1 MRTTGKRRSRR
12 SAVAGAVTVLIGL
25 TAACSGGGG
34 TSGDA
39 SGAGGAAASTVH
51 EHADGSVTGRQ
62 PVVAGREP
70 GTSGKTADSSV
81 PGSVDRPVVQSR
93 AVIRRGEVS
102 LVTKEMNRARAQIDD
117 LLGRHGGYLASED
130 TSNDRAGRPEES
142 VLVLRV
148 PEPSFDEV
156 MTALTRI
163 GKTEHADRSSEDVT
177 TEVIDVNAR
186 VTTQAASIARLR
198 HFLRQ
203 TQNVD
208 DMIRLAAEIAS
219 REATLESLVAQQK
232 YLSDETAMSTVTVRL
247 RTPAAPPPAP
257 RHDTGFLAGLRGG
270 WAALEEVLV
279 GAATVT
285 GAALPFLVM
294 FAVLGVPT
302 WLVLRTAAR
311 RRRHPATEAAAPE
324 TP

>member
-1 MRTTGKRRSRR
+1 MTL
-12 SAVAGAVTVLIGL
+12 LIVL
-25 TAACSGGGG
+25 TAACAGGGR
-34 TSGDA
+34 TSGEA
-39 SGAGGAAASTVH
+39 SGAGGTATSAVAS
-51 EHADGSVTGRQ
+51 SQ
-62 PVVAGREP
+62 PGP
-70 GTSGKTADSSV
+70 SGKAADASE
-81 PGSVDRPVVQSR
+81 PGSVNRPVVQSR

-130 TSNDRAGRPEES
+130 TSNDRAGRPAES

-156 MTALTRI
+156 MTELTRI
-163 GKTEHADRSSEDVT
+163 GKTEQAHRSSEDVT

-186 VTTQAASIARLR
+186 VATQAASIARLR
-198 HFLRQ
+198 QFLRQ
-203 TQNVD
+203 TRNVD
-208 DMIRLAAEIAS
+208 DMIRLEAEIAS

-247 RTPAAPPPAP
+247 RTPATPPPAP
-257 RHDTGFLAGLRGG
+257 PHHTGFLAGLQSG

-285 GAALPFLVM
+285 GAALPFLVV
-294 FAVLGVPT
+294 FAVLGVPA

-311 RRRHPATEAAAPE
+311 RRRHPVTDAAAPE
-324 TP
+324 TT